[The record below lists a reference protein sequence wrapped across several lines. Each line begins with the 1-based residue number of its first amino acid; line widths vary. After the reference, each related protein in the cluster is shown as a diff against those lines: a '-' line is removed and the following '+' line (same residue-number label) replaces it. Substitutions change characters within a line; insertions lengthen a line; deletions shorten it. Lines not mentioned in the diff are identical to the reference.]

1 MLLCLLEMCAILPL
15 LLAATGIVGWEQ
27 RQMLCRKAALPEVGS
42 NLFRAAVILYFHRR
56 DSVSHMIKYLLKQSA
71 GRVLAFG
78 FLFAI
83 MLGSFILMLPVSL
96 REDVELHYIDA
107 LYTATSAVCVTGLTS
122 VDVAAVFSPFG
133 YAVIA
138 VLIQIGGLGIAIVGA
153 GVFLAMGKRV
163 NLRERMMIRYAMNLD
178 SDSGTIRFVKHLL
191 LITVIF
197 ESAGAIV
204 CFFIFLQDYPP
215 LQALG
220 ISVFHSIASFNNAG
234 FDLFGN
240 FESLASYSGN
250 VPLLVTTAVLIIGG
264 GIGFLVVGDIVAKR
278 GKFSKF
284 RLHTKVVL
292 LMTAV
297 LLVGGTLLFKAVTD
311 LSWLDSAFYSVAA
324 RTAGFATAPVGSFS
338 NAGILILV
346 ALMFVGGSPGSTAG
360 GIKTT
365 TLFILL
371 QGIRTFATNKRAA
384 AFHYSL
390 PRNMFEKA
398 AVVTILAA
406 AVVLLGTF
414 LMAVLEPEIPLR
426 DLLVEVTSAFGTVG
440 YTTGISPQLGT
451 PSKVL
456 TILIMFIGRLGPLTI
471 ATLWYFGPITSARY
485 PEGRLSIG

>member
-1 MLLCLLEMCAILPL
+1 
-15 LLAATGIVGWEQ
+15 
-27 RQMLCRKAALPEVGS
+27 
-42 NLFRAAVILYFHRR
+42 
-56 DSVSHMIKYLLKQSA
+56 MIKYLLKQPA
-71 GRVLAFG
+71 GRVLAVG
-78 FLFAI
+78 FLLAI
-83 MLGSFILMLPVSL
+83 AVGSLVLMLPVSL
-96 REDVELHYIDA
+96 REGVQLHYIDA

-138 VLIQIGGLGIAIVGA
+138 LLIQIGGLGIAIVGA

-178 SDSGTIRFVKHLL
+178 TDSGTIRFVRHLL

-197 ESAGAIV
+197 ESAGALI
-204 CFFIFLQDYPP
+204 CFAIFAQDYPP

-220 ISVFHSIASFNNAG
+220 LGIFHSIASFNNAG

-250 VPLLVTTAVLIIGG
+250 VPLLGTTALLIIGG
-264 GIGFLVVGDIVAKR
+264 GIGFLVIGDMAVK
-278 GKFSKF
+278 KLHFSRF

-292 LMTAV
+292 LVTAV
-297 LLVGGTLLFKAVTD
+297 LLVGGTLLFKATTD
-311 LSWLDSAFYSVAA
+311 LSWLDAAFYSVAA
-324 RTAGFATAPVGSFS
+324 RTACFATAPIAGFS

-371 QGIRTFATNKRAA
+371 QGIRTFATNKRAC

-390 PRNMFEKA
+390 PRSLFEKA
-398 AVVTILAA
+398 AVITILAA

-414 LMAVLEPEIPLR
+414 LMSVMEPSIPLR
-426 DLLVEVTSAFGTVG
+426 DHLVEVTSAFGTVG
-440 YTTGISPQLGT
+440 YTTGISPQLGAD
-451 PSKVL
+451 SKLL
-456 TILIMFIGRLGPLTI
+456 TIVIMYIGRLGPLTI
-471 ATLWYFGPITSARY
+471 ATLWYFGPLTSARY